1 MASWWV
7 SSPRRLA
14 KTRSNDAHRPRSAAV
29 GPRHRRIGRSY
40 VAPPHGSVTT
50 PAQARGIGISSA
62 TDARALAVVL
72 DILAVEVPH
81 LDSDLRRQ
89 TVQNCR
95 DMLGETLITPAAGAG
110 PDPTTARV

>member
-1 MASWWV
+1 MPTDPEPQQSDRDTADRALI
-7 SSPRRLA
+7 RR
-14 KTRSNDAHRPRSAAV
+14 AATWLRDN
-29 GPRHRRIGRSY
+29 PD
-40 VAPPHGSVTT
+40 
-50 PAQARGIGISSA
+50 QATGIGITSA

-89 TVQNCR
+89 TVHNCR
-95 DMLGETLITPAAGAG
+95 NLLGETLIRPAAGAG

>member
-1 MASWWV
+1 MSLTNVWV
-7 SSPRRLA
+7 QTQCDGLVRAEHDR
-14 KTRSNDAHRPRSAAV
+14 NAHPTWLRDNPD
-29 GPRHRRIGRSY
+29 
-40 VAPPHGSVTT
+40 
-50 PAQARGIGISSA
+50 QARGIGISSA